1 MSYYRMPRNGESCRT
16 KSYKFT
22 VSSKR
27 DESLIALRKNIASI
41 NESVRKR
48 VREYG
53 KVSDYDMLYTVRL
66 MGRGPRRWHTKFKGA
81 MIKYFKGH
89 YMAKPNAEL
98 LHPNADSN
106 LQHRFAE
113 EFDVYVHKD
122 TDALSS
128 LCVEIDTGQTPG
140 TQSKIRKLQ
149 QQIWQLQISARSGRK
164 VYV

>member
-1 MSYYRMPRNGESCRT
+1 MMH
-16 KSYKFT
+16 
-22 VSSKR
+22 
-27 DESLIALRKNIASI
+27 
-41 NESVRKR
+41 
-48 VREYG
+48 G
-53 KVSDYDMLYTVRL
+53 KTHGVVGHGKTHGCHLSQYPWLL
-66 MGRGPRRWHTKFKGA
+66 PWNHG
-81 MIKYFKGH
+81 KGH

-140 TQSKIRKLQ
+140 IQSKIRKLQ